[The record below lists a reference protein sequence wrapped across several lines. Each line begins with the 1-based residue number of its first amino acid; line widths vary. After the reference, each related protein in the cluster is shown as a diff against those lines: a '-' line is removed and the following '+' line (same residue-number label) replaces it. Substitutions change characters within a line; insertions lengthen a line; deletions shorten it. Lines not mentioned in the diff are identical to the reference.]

1 MSTMST
7 APHLTTIGAAYSAG
21 DAMARGRGRWSQL
34 LANQAVGAAAR
45 GELSRAL
52 LLADRAHETADRLD
66 EVAHQAFATALEAV
80 VPTPVPNPRP

>member
-1 MSTMST
+1 MGT

-21 DAMARGRGRWSQL
+21 DAMARRGRWSQL

-52 LLADRAHETADRLD
+52 LLADRAHATADRLD
-66 EVAHQAFATALEAV
+66 EVAHQAFVAALAAV

>member
-1 MSTMST
+1 MGT

-21 DAMARGRGRWSQL
+21 DAMARRGRWSQL

-52 LLADRAHETADRLD
+52 LLAARAHATADRLD
-66 EVAHQAFATALEAV
+66 DVAHQAFVAALEAV
-80 VPTPVPNPRP
+80 AAATTPTPVPNPRP

>member
-1 MSTMST
+1 MSTTST
-7 APHLTTIGAAYSAG
+7 TTNGDTIGAAFEAG
-21 DAMARGRGRWSQL
+21 DAMARGRWSQL

-52 LLADRAHETADRLD
+52 LLADRAHATADRLD

-80 VPTPVPNPRP
+80 AATTVPDPRP

>member
-1 MSTMST
+1 MSTT
-7 APHLTTIGAAYSAG
+7 TNLNTIGAAFSAG

-52 LLADRAHETADRLD
+52 LLADRAHATANRLD
-66 EVAHQAFATALEAV
+66 EVAHQAFVAALEAV

>member
-1 MSTMST
+1 MGT

-21 DAMARGRGRWSQL
+21 DAMARRGRWSQL

-52 LLADRAHETADRLD
+52 LLADRAHATADRLD